1 MAIEKKRMKQLRGAW
16 SNFDKSKLLPGEFAM
31 ITSGGKNSKDGR
43 ELHFAF
49 SAGLTKQ
56 LFTYEDG
63 MEMIDNA
70 TQDIQLNFTESVR
83 AAADNANEKAIYA
96 TSQGDYA
103 KKQGDYAKGKGDYA
117 GVETVRIQTEFDTI
131 RDIIL
136 ETDTGV
142 LLLEVKQ
149 LLEDMYR
156 RATETDIDNIIG
168 DQYVDED
175 ETSTIFET
183 GTNEDIDNIIGGA
196 YVDGPE
202 EGDGADITEIQAI
215 IDSLFK

>member
-1 MAIEKKRMKQLRGAW
+1 MAIQSRRGPYERL
-16 SNFDKSKLLPGEFAM
+16 DTSKLLPGEYAIVLQNDPFCRD
-31 ITSGGKNSKDGR
+31 GKAAYICFR
-43 ELHFAF
+43 
-49 SAGLTKQ
+49 AGDTKR
-56 LFTYEDG
+56 LATYED
-63 MEMIDNA
+63 MVENIDDA
-70 TQDIQLNFTESVR
+70 TEDVQLNFTEEVR
-83 AAADNANEKAIYA
+83 AATDNANVKAAYA
-96 TSQGDYA
+96 KEQGDYA
-103 KKQGDYAKGKGDYA
+103 KVQGDYAKGKGDYA
-117 GVETVRIQTEFDTI
+117 GIETVRIQTEFDTI

-142 LLLEVKQ
+142 ILLEVKQ

-175 ETSTIFET
+175 ETGTIFET
-183 GTNEDIDNIIGGA
+183 GTNEDIDNIIGGS

-202 EGDGADITEIQAI
+202 DDGVDSNEIQAI